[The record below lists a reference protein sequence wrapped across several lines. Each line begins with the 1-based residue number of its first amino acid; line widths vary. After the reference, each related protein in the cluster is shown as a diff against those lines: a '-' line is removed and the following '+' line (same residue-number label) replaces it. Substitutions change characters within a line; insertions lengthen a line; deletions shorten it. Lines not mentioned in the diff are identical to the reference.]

1 MLLSRSS
8 PVITHTLSFSL
19 AYFILSLFPSSLHM
33 SEIKVNHGYEMLYLI
48 NVSILTIL
56 SVKLK
61 NINKIPP
68 AQPTGKLPFSDPEA
82 TFSRFHFLYH
92 ANWSASIMLNAP
104 IDLTSKRFLPTTA
117 YMFVEAIYKKQMTKT
132 LLENIS

>member
-1 MLLSRSS
+1 
-8 PVITHTLSFSL
+8 
-19 AYFILSLFPSSLHM
+19 M
-33 SEIKVNHGYEMLYLI
+33 SEIKVNHGYEAIAFYLI

-56 SVKLK
+56 ILSVILK

-68 AQPTGKLPFSDPEA
+68 LQPTGKLPFSDPEA
-82 TFSRFHFLYH
+82 TFSRFHFVYH

-104 IDLTSKRFLPTTA
+104 IDFASKRFLPTTA

-132 LLENIS
+132 LLENISKKIKKSNTFLQFTNQIN